1 MKFKKLITLYKE
13 NEKDINWFINSSMN
27 VINKTIFER
36 AYGLTEL
43 TRLTKITQYTPVIYK
58 NGDYEVVE
66 INYKKGI
73 AVIREDMSS
82 KEHLTVSVDELEF
95 EEILAPWNC
104 SGSIYEAD
112 GVLTEYVKENL
123 TKVSEIGFEIFAT
136 PDTNQIYLTMPK
148 VNTLE
153 TIELLTPLY
162 LSYKKWGDEKFNK
175 LISEINGKA

>member
-1 MKFKKLITLYKE
+1 MNFEELNTLYKE
-13 NEKDINWFINSSMN
+13 NEKDINWFVNSSMN
-27 VINKTIFER
+27 AINKTIFKR

-43 TRLTKITQYTPVIYK
+43 TRLTKITQYTPVIY
-58 NGDYEVVE
+58 NNESYEVVE
-66 INYKKGI
+66 IDYKKGI

-123 TKVSEIGFEIFAT
+123 TKVSEIGFEIFET

-162 LSYKKWGDEKFNK
+162 LSYKKWGDERFNK
-175 LISEINGKA
+175 LISQIHGKA